1 MLLRRSG
8 EVSEKPYN
16 VMGVIGDDAV
26 GVEDEELLIAI
37 ADAVFAGDRAELA
50 QVRAK
55 AKAVH
60 AIGAEKLVG
69 AIGIASGFDGINK
82 VANATGIPLDAKT
95 QEATVSLRQ
104 QTGIDDYSENHKS
117 STCD

>member
-1 MLLRRSG
+1 MMLRRSG
-8 EVSEKPYN
+8 EVSEKLYN

-26 GVEDEELLIAI
+26 GVEDEELLVAI
-37 ADAVFAGDRAELA
+37 ADAVVAGDRAELA
-50 QVRAK
+50 HVR

-69 AIGIASGFDGINK
+69 AIGIASGFDGITK
-82 VANATGIPLDAKT
+82 VANATRILLDAKT

>member
-8 EVSEKPYN
+8 EVSEKLYN

-26 GVEDEELLIAI
+26 V
-37 ADAVFAGDRAELA
+37 AGDRAELA
-50 QVRAK
+50 HVR

-69 AIGIASGFDGINK
+69 AIGIASGFDGITK
-82 VANATGIPLDAKT
+82 VANATGILLDAKT

-104 QTGIDDYSENHKS
+104 QTGIDDYSGNHKS

>member
-8 EVSEKPYN
+8 EVSEKLYN

-26 GVEDEELLIAI
+26 GVEDEELLVAI
-37 ADAVFAGDRAELA
+37 ADAVVAGDRAELA
-50 QVRAK
+50 HVR

-69 AIGIASGFDGINK
+69 AIGIASASGFDGITK
-82 VANATGIPLDAKT
+82 VANATGILLDAKT